1 MKRINRA
8 RLIERIETH
17 AAADLASGRIGGC
30 AVLVQQ
36 ANEILFQNRFGD
48 VAQNSLFRM
57 ASMTKPISTA
67 LTMQLVEQGI
77 FGLDDPISRYLPEFE
92 KMSIAQMQDGT
103 PVCVS
108 EAKTAITVRHL
119 LTHTSGIGCDTV
131 GDLQRERMG
140 ETDKATLENTV
151 RYHAAQGLAFE
162 PGTRE
167 AYSGLAAFDV
177 LAAVIERVTG
187 ARYAELVQEK
197 ILTPCRMT
205 DTAFVPSKEQWVRVI
220 PMHTYTDGTAQTVP
234 MYPGC
239 VFENFPVTNPLA
251 GAGLVS
257 NLSDYANFAEMLLSG
272 GVFEGKRILSEAS
285 VREMGTP
292 QVSGTVQPG
301 VERWGLGVRVIV
313 GENTLPQGSFGWS
326 GAYGTH
332 FWVDPNNRIF
342 AIYLKNSMY
351 DNGADAKTSQTFEKD
366 VYASLED

>member
-8 RLIERIETH
+8 RLTERIETH
-17 AAADLASGRIGGC
+17 AAEDLASGRIGGC

-36 ANEILFQNRFGD
+36 AGEVLFQSRFGN
-48 VAQNSLFRM
+48 AAHNSLFRM

-67 LTMQLVEQGI
+67 LTLQLAERGLL
-77 FGLDDPISRYLPEFE
+77 GLDDPISRYLPAFE
-92 KMSIAQMQDGT
+92 NMSIAQVQGSE
-103 PVCVS
+103 PICVGK
-108 EAKTAITVRHL
+108 ANTAITVRHL
-119 LTHTSGIGCDTV
+119 LTHTSGIGCDAV
-131 GDLQRERMG
+131 GDLQRERMR
-140 ETDKATLENTV
+140 EIDKATLADTV

-177 LAAVIERVTG
+177 LAAVIERITG
-187 ARYAELVQEK
+187 ERYAALVQEK
-197 ILTPCRMT
+197 ILTPCGMT
-205 DTAFVPSKEQWVRVI
+205 DTAFVPSKEQWARVI
-220 PMHTYTDGTAQTVP
+220 PMHDFADGAARTVP

-257 NLSDYANFAEMLLSG
+257 TLSDYANFSEMLLSG
-272 GVFEGKRILSEAS
+272 GVFGGTRILEEAS

-301 VERWGLGVRVIV
+301 AERWGLGVRVIV
-313 GENTLPQGSFGWS
+313 GETTLPQGSFGWS

-332 FWVDPNNRIF
+332 FWIDPQHRIA
-342 AIYLKNSMY
+342 AIYLKNSLY
-351 DNGADAKTSQTFEKD
+351 DNGADAKTSRTFEED
-366 VYASLED
+366 VYASLEA